1 MDPSLLVPLFA
12 TLLCYVLFRLGRMV
26 YNELT
31 SPIRHFPGPK
41 NHSWIV
47 GNFFDMADEAS
58 VTTRWREEF
67 GPHFQFR
74 GMLNKRMLYT
84 SDTKAID
91 HIVANPNLY
100 GKGPAAIRSLRDLLG
115 NGILAVE
122 GDPHKKQASIQLM
135 SIIYA
140 LISNPAFGTAQIRR
154 LTEIF
159 VERSLQ
165 LRDVWSREIAKSA
178 ATGDRKDSARI
189 EITTWVRKV
198 TLDMIGHAGAIQLP
212 VQRAGAARKPSE
224 LNQAFTDL
232 FHSPNARIRF
242 AFRAAQAK
250 IPFLRF
256 LPLPGQK
263 VVKNAKAKMH
273 DISHEL
279 LRGGKAAVKAAGGD
293 KDFSSRRDL
302 FSLLLKAN
310 MAADVPGKSR
320 LSDEEVI
327 AQIPTFF
334 VAGHETTS
342 TAITWALYALSQNQS
357 AQNKLREEL
366 MTVSTDNPTMEEL
379 NALPYLENV
388 VRETL
393 RAHTP
398 LVSVTRV
405 AMVDDVLPLSIPYT
419 DPTGVIHDS
428 LPIPKGQEIYLPL
441 LAVNTDK
448 ALWGEDA
455 AEFKPERWDHLPEA
469 VKAIPSVWSHLMT
482 FFAGPHNCIGFR
494 FSVAEQKALLFTL
507 IRAFEFELAIPAS
520 EIGSTGA
527 LQRPFLL
534 AEREKGD
541 QMPLIVKSCS
551 RA

>member
-12 TLLCYVLFRLGRMV
+12 TLLCYVLFHLGRMV

-31 SPIRHFPGPK
+31 SPIRHLPGPK

-47 GNFFDMADEAS
+47 GNFFDMGDEAP
-58 VTTRWREEF
+58 VITRWRQEF

-74 GMLNKRMLYT
+74 GLLNGRKLYT
-84 SDTKAID
+84 SDTKAIN
-91 HIVANPNLY
+91 HIVTNTNLY
-100 GKGPAAIRSLRDLLG
+100 GKGPVAVRGLKSLLG
-115 NGILAVE
+115 NGILSVE
-122 GDPHKKQASIQLM
+122 GDPHKQQRRL
-135 SIIYA
+135 
-140 LISNPAFGTAQIRR
+140 LNPAFGTAQIRR

-165 LRDVWSREIAKSA
+165 LRDVWSREITKSA

-189 EITTWVRKV
+189 EITAWVRRV
-198 TLDMIGHAGAIQLP
+198 TLDMIGHAGFNYQFNALEPQ
-212 VQRAGAARKPSE
+212 GKPSE

-232 FHSPNARIRF
+232 FHSPNARIEL
-242 AFRAAQAK
+242 AFRSAQAM

-263 VVKNAKAKMH
+263 VVKNAKAKMSE
-273 DISHEL
+273 IGHEL
-279 LRGGKAAVKAAGGD
+279 LLDGKAAVKAAGGD

-327 AQIPTFF
+327 AQIPAFF
-334 VAGHETTS
+334 IAGHETTS

-357 AQNKLREEL
+357 AQSKLREEL

-398 LVSVTRV
+398 LVSVRRM
-405 AMVDDVLPLSIPYT
+405 AMVDDVLPLSTPYT
-419 DPTGVIHDS
+419 DPTGIVHDS
-428 LPIPKGQEIYLPL
+428 LPIRKGQEIYLPL

-469 VKAIPSVWSHLMT
+469 VKAIPGVWSNLMT

-520 EIGSTGA
+520 EIGSRGA

-541 QMPLIVKSCS
+541 QMPLLVKFCT

>member
-12 TLLCYVLFRLGRMV
+12 TLLCYVLFHLGRMV
-26 YNELT
+26 YKELT
-31 SPIRHFPGPK
+31 SSIRHFPGPK

-47 GNFFDMADEAS
+47 GNFFDMTVIAPEIL
-58 VTTRWREEF
+58 RRIHEEEF

-74 GMLNKRMLYT
+74 GLLNRRMLYT
-84 SDTKAID
+84 SDIKAID
-91 HIVANPNLY
+91 HIVANTNLY
-100 GKGPAAIRSLRDLLG
+100 GKGPVAVRRLQNLLG
-115 NGILAVE
+115 NGILSVE
-122 GDPHKKQASIQLM
+122 GDLHKKQASIQLM
-135 SIIYA
+135 SI
-140 LISNPAFGTAQIRR
+140 NPAFGTAQIRR

-165 LRDVWSREIAKSA
+165 LRDVWSREITKSV

-189 EITTWVRKV
+189 EITAWVRRV
-198 TLDMIGHAGAIQLP
+198 TLDMIGHAGFNYQFNALEPQ
-212 VQRAGAARKPSE
+212 GKPSE
-224 LNQAFTDL
+224 LNQALTDL
-232 FHSPNARIRF
+232 FHSPNVRIGF
-242 AFRAAQAK
+242 AFRGAQAM
-250 IPFLRF
+250 IPFLRY

-263 VVKNAKAKMH
+263 VVKNAKAKMY
-273 DISHEL
+273 DIGHEL
-279 LRGGKAAVKAAGGD
+279 LLDGKAAVKAAGGD
-293 KDFSSRRDL
+293 KDLSSRRDL

-310 MAADVPGKSR
+310 TAADVPGKSR

-334 VAGHETTS
+334 IAGHETTS
-342 TAITWALYALSQNQS
+342 TAITWALYALSRNQS

-388 VRETL
+388 IRETL
-393 RAHTP
+393 RVHTP

-405 AMVDDVLPLSIPYT
+405 AMMNDVLPLSIPYT
-419 DPTGVIHDS
+419 DPAGVVHDS
-428 LPIPKGQEIYLPL
+428 LPITKGQEIYLPL

-448 ALWGEDA
+448 SLWGEDA

-469 VKAIPSVWSHLMT
+469 VKTIPSVWSHLMT

-541 QMPLIVKSCS
+541 QMPLIVKLCS

>member
-1 MDPSLLVPLFA
+1 MDRSLLVPLFA
-12 TLLCYVLFRLGRMV
+12 TLLCYILLRLGRMV

-41 NHSWIV
+41 NNSWIV
-47 GNFFDMADEAS
+47 GNFFDMADEAP

-74 GMLNKRMLYT
+74 GLLNRRILYT
-84 SDTKAID
+84 SDIKAID
-91 HIVANPNLY
+91 HIVTNTNLY
-100 GKGPAAIRSLRDLLG
+100 GKGLVAIRGLQNLLG
-115 NGILAVE
+115 DGILTVE
-122 GDPHKKQASIQLM
+122 GEPHKTQRRL
-135 SIIYA
+135 
-140 LISNPAFGTAQIRR
+140 LNPAFGTAQIRR

-165 LRDVWSREIAKSA
+165 LRDVWSREITNSA
-178 ATGDRKDSARI
+178 TTGDRKDSARI
-189 EITTWVRKV
+189 EITMWVRRV
-198 TLDMIGHAGAIQLP
+198 TLDMIGHAGFNYQFNALEAQ
-212 VQRAGAARKPSE
+212 GKPSE

-232 FHSPNARIRF
+232 FHSPNASIWL
-242 AFRAAQAK
+242 AFRGAQAM

-263 VVKNAKAKMH
+263 VVKNAKVKMY
-273 DISHEL
+273 DIGREL
-279 LRGGKAAVKAAGGD
+279 LLDGKAAVKAAGGD
-293 KDFSSRRDL
+293 KDSSRRDL

-327 AQIPTFF
+327 SQIPAFF
-334 VAGHETTS
+334 TAGHETTS
-342 TAITWALYALSQNQS
+342 TAITWALYALSQNKF

-366 MTVSTDNPTMEEL
+366 MAVSTDSPTMEEL
-379 NALPYLENV
+379 NALPYLDKV
-388 VRETL
+388 IRETL
-393 RAHTP
+393 RVHTP
-398 LVSVTRV
+398 LVSVKRV
-405 AMVDDVLPLSIPYT
+405 AMVDDVLPLSVPYT
-419 DPTGVIHDS
+419 DPTGVVHDS
-428 LPIPKGQEIYLPL
+428 LPITKGQNIYLPL

-455 AEFKPERWDHLPEA
+455 AAFNYRPERWDHLPET
-469 VKAIPSVWSHLMT
+469 VKAIPSVWSHLMS
-482 FFAGPHNCIGFR
+482 FYAGPHNCIGQR

-507 IRAFEFELAIPAS
+507 IRAFEFELAIPAN

-541 QMPLIVKSCS
+541 QMPLIVKLYS

>member
-12 TLLCYVLFRLGRMV
+12 TLLCYFLFRLGRMV

-41 NHSWIV
+41 NNSWIV
-47 GNFFDMADEAS
+47 GNFFDMADEAP
-58 VTTRWREEF
+58 VTTKWREEF

-74 GMLNKRMLYT
+74 GLLNKRKLYT
-84 SDTKAID
+84 SDTKAIN
-91 HIVANPNLY
+91 HIVTNTNLY
-100 GKGPAAIRSLRDLLG
+100 GKGPVAVRGIQTLLG
-115 NGILAVE
+115 NGILSVE
-122 GDPHKKQASIQLM
+122 GDPHKKQA
-135 SIIYA
+135 
-140 LISNPAFGTAQIRR
+140 SNPAFGTAQIRR
-154 LTEIF
+154 LTELF
-159 VERSLQ
+159 VEQSLQ
-165 LRDVWSREIAKSA
+165 LRDVWSREITKSA

-189 EITTWVRKV
+189 EITAWVRRV
-198 TLDMIGHAGAIQLP
+198 TLDMIGHAGFNYQFNALEPQ
-212 VQRAGAARKPSE
+212 GKPSE
-224 LNQAFTDL
+224 LNQAFTEL
-232 FHSPNARIRF
+232 FHSPNARIAL
-242 AFRAAQAK
+242 AFRSAQAMF
-250 IPFLRF
+250 PFLRF

-263 VVKNAKAKMH
+263 VVKNAKAKMY
-273 DISHEL
+273 DIGHEL
-279 LRGGKAAVKAAGGD
+279 LLDGKAAVKAAGGD

-327 AQIPTFF
+327 ALSGRLFR
-334 VAGHETTS
+334 TS

-357 AQNKLREEL
+357 AQNKLRAEL
-366 MTVSTDNPTMEEL
+366 MTVSTDHPTMEEL
-379 NALPYLENV
+379 SALPYLENV

-393 RAHTP
+393 RVHTP
-398 LVSVTRV
+398 LVSVTRM
-405 AMVDDVLPLSIPYT
+405 AMVDDILPLSIPYT
-419 DPTGVIHDS
+419 DPTGVVHDS
-428 LPIPKGQEIYLPL
+428 IPITKGQEIYLPL

-448 ALWGEDA
+448 SLWGEDA
-455 AEFKPERWDHLPEA
+455 TEFKPERWDHLPEA

-520 EIGSTGA
+520 EIGSTGT

-534 AEREKGD
+534 ADRKKGD
-541 QMPLIVKSCS
+541 QMPMIVKSCS
-551 RA
+551 RV